1 MRIEQFISGG
11 AADRL
16 TDVLLLVGLDG
27 MILDANDAALDCYG
41 YSRAEMLDLH
51 IRDIRAEHDQ
61 ADIDTQMQ
69 QAGASGARFVALHRR
84 HDGTA
89 FPVEVSS
96 ALVDG
101 DDGSALL
108 SIITDITERKRA
120 EKAVRE
126 SEALSRTLFEQS
138 VRAEATAARER
149 TVSAL
154 LNAITESALLI
165 DAGGEIIALNE
176 TAAARTGGVSAA
188 ELVGKNAFDYLD
200 PNVAESRRELFAEV
214 ARTGRPVTFEDIR
227 DGRHMINSL
236 FPVLVDGCVTQ
247 IAVFAYDM
255 TELEERALAL
265 RESEESLH
273 AILQSTA
280 DGILAADVSGT
291 VLFASDRFAE
301 MWNAPPDVVATND
314 DIPLLEHC
322 IAQVS
327 DAEAFREKVMRLY
340 DSDEES
346 LDIVELKDG
355 RVFERLSLPLNREGR
370 PRARVWSFRDIT
382 TRMQVEQMLHRQATT
397 DELTGVVNRRRFFE
411 LAQTELKRAA
421 RLHQPLAVAFIDVD
435 RLKHVNDRFGHAAGD
450 RVLVAFAAACQEHV
464 REIDVLARIGG
475 DEFALLLPSATLD
488 EAVNTVERVRA
499 ALTALTVDSASES
512 LAITVSAG
520 VAGLT
525 GDDDTLDLLL
535 MRADRALYRA
545 KELGRDRAE
554 VDSGV
559 Q

>member
-69 QAGASGARFVALHRR
+69 QAGASGTRFVALHRR

-355 RVFERLSLPLNREGR
+355 RVFERLSLPLNREGC

-488 EAVNTVERVRA
+488 EALSTVERVREALA
-499 ALTALTVDSASES
+499 AVSIDTAGEPLSM
-512 LAITVSAG
+512 TVSAG
-520 VAGLT
+520 VAGLS
-525 GDDDTLDLLL
+525 GNDDTLDLLL

-554 VDSGV
+554 VDSMV
-559 Q
+559 